1 MKKSIIKFAVFAVVF
16 FTALFVVGG
25 MMNKGHDNLTMEMAP
40 ATFPL
45 ITMELDGVKYNQL
58 HGYRNAMEVAFQRET
73 VTALGERRYTVFQ
86 IDAYGR

>member
-58 HGYRNAMEVAFQRET
+58 HGYRNAM
-73 VTALGERRYTVFQ
+73 
-86 IDAYGR
+86 